1 MFRVLKPWLLKCV
14 MKMSYFCIALNSYFI
29 GIVLFTY
36 IISYMVI
43 LIFNLYAKNITY
55 IQMES
60 WEHFRGLGGGKVI
73 CEEKVFFSFLFQ
85 FLASWPSG
93 HPAIQLS
100 IDINWGTV
108 FWRVF
113 WTKKA
118 LRSTP
123 GGTLHNSSASF
134 V

>member
-1 MFRVLKPWLLKCV
+1 
-14 MKMSYFCIALNSYFI
+14 MSYFCIALNSYFI

-43 LIFNLYAKNITY
+43 LIFHLHAKNMAY

-60 WEHFRGLGGGKVI
+60 WEHFRVLGRGKVI
-73 CEEKVFFSFLFQ
+73 WEEKVFSGFLFQ

-100 IDINWGTV
+100 IDINWGTI
-108 FWRVF
+108 F
-113 WTKKA
+113 
-118 LRSTP
+118 
-123 GGTLHNSSASF
+123 
-134 V
+134 